1 MAVARVVIVEDHALV
16 RTGLRTLLLANGFEV
31 VGDAADGVIG
41 RELIWEVRPDV
52 AIIDLGIPGKDGLTL
67 TRELKTVPFS
77 PHVVILTM
85 KEDESAV
92 LEALRAGADAYCVK
106 ASGPE
111 VVVDAVRTVAAGG
124 AYFDPRVAFA
134 VLARFNGNRTEA
146 ASSPLTA
153 RETEILGLIADGSSN
168 TEIAERLFVGLGT
181 VKAHVAEILRKLSA
195 IDRAHASAI
204 ALRSGFIS

>member
-1 MAVARVVIVEDHALV
+1 MSLARVVIVEDHALV
-16 RTGLRTLLLANGFEV
+16 RAGLRTLLLANGFEV

-41 RELIWEVRPDV
+41 RELIWEVHPDV
-52 AIIDLGIPGKDGLTL
+52 AIIDLGIPGKDGLAL
-67 TRELKTVPFS
+67 TRELKAARFS

-85 KEDESAV
+85 KDDESTV

-106 ASGPE
+106 ASRPE

-124 AYFDPRVAFA
+124 AYFDPRIACA
-134 VLARFNGNRTEA
+134 VLAQFSGSRTEA
-146 ASSPLTA
+146 ALSPLTA

-168 TEIAERLFVGLGT
+168 TRIAERLFVGLGT
-181 VKAHVAEILRKLSA
+181 VKAHVAEVLRKLSA
-195 IDRAHASAI
+195 ADRAHASAI